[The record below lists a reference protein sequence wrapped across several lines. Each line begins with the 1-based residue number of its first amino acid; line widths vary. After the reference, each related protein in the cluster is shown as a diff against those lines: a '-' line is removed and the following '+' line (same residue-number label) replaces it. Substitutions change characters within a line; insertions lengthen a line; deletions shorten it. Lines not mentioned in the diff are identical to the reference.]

1 MAEQQEID
9 AATTPHDATES
20 IVQVLSEVL
29 KHPTYACGGTI
40 EYTSD
45 IDVHWDSAG
54 STERLVIRHNE
65 CGPEPDALEKLLQ
78 DAIPADSA
86 VRGKEVTDETY
97 RKAFELDA
105 STFCT
110 NFSPYEAG
118 IIDFIGQGLLPKSPC
133 ESQAYYEAE
142 LHRLN
147 IGHHL
152 YLAFI
157 CHSTAFD
164 WAGPARNIQWVAFYD
179 DCEPEVL
186 EIISGYRITLM
197 YNLYV
202 RRGLG
207 ELAGYTDAMNV
218 QQLPLYQLVKAAM
231 DEPSFMPKGGVLGKY
246 CSHDY
251 GHASDLG
258 FETLPDAFKGADM
271 MAYEVFRTLRL
282 TTHVCPVLYIDEGM
296 KWVLDKEE
304 EELEIEDR
312 VGALARIGNT
322 LSKPEID
329 VYRLA
334 ESLGGTLD
342 HYSHELWKVN
352 WLNDP
357 TPDTANIQFACC
369 YSGSDVDGLY
379 SHCAL
384 LVNILAYNKRLD
396 LLSRL

>member
-118 IIDFIGQGLLPKSPC
+118 IIDFIGQGLLP
-133 ESQAYYEAE
+133 
-142 LHRLN
+142 N
-147 IGHHL
+147 
-152 YLAFI
+152 
-157 CHSTAFD
+157 HSTAFD